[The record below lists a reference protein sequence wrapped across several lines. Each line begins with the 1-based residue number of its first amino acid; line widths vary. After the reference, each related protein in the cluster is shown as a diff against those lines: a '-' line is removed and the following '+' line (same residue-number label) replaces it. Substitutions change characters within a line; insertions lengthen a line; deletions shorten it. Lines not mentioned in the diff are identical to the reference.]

1 VAIAIGSGFIERVDA
16 LSASGIGNRR
26 FVPHLGQAIC
36 LPASFAGYFNL
47 FPQPEQRT
55 EGVSSGFVATILNFP
70 VNARSVVDR
79 PFMDRYPLRIDRTNI
94 VVFHSAKVA
103 LIRGAKG
110 DIAKLAFDCLSNLL

>member
-1 VAIAIGSGFIERVDA
+1 M
-16 LSASGIGNRR
+16 
-26 FVPHLGQAIC
+26 
-36 LPASFAGYFNL
+36 
-47 FPQPEQRT
+47 

-94 VVFHSAKVA
+94 VAFRSAKVA

-110 DIAKLAFDCLSNLL
+110 DSAKGDEAELAFDCLSHLL